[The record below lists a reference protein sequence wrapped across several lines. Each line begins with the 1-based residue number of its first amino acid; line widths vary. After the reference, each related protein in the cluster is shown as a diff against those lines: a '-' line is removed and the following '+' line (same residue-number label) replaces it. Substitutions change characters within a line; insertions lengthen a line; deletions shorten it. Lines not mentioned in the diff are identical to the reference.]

1 MNKISV
7 IVPAYNS
14 GSKIRECIDSILNQ
28 SHKDLELIL
37 VDDCSKDD
45 TYEIMCE
52 YEEKDSRV
60 KAFRNYINRGA
71 GHSRNV
77 GLDSATGEYVTFVDS
92 DDYLELDT
100 YSAVNDAIHL
110 NNSPDIIRFNQNSFL
125 DLGKVKVSLNFFTN
139 NVYNGKT
146 GVLVPSKE
154 QRYVSLETPGV
165 CNKVFKREL
174 IGDTRFVE
182 GMKWEDYP
190 FCTFLLAKANKV
202 VFIGNGGYNYRHSLS
217 CDNTTLGD
225 VKKPSDRMLEIYDCC
240 DILSDEYK
248 EAGIFE
254 QYESALRS
262 NQKIH
267 SVQRVRDVMFSR
279 SYPHDRKKELIN
291 ALLNLT
297 EVKYGEL
304 FTDSMYNSLKSEKV
318 FYRVRMGLAEKVYS
332 DPSLRIS
339 KSEGEIKAKIKS
351 LI

>member
-1 MNKISV
+1 MSKISV
-7 IVPAYNS
+7 IVPAYNT
-14 GSKIRECIDSILNQ
+14 GSKIRECIESVLNQ
-28 SHKDLELIL
+28 THKDLELIL

-52 YEEKDSRV
+52 YAEKDSRV
-60 KAFRNYINRGA
+60 KAIKNSINRGA

-77 GLDSATGEYVTFVDS
+77 GLDLAVGEYVTFVDS

-110 NNSPDIIRFNQNSFL
+110 NNSPDIIRFDQNSFL

-154 QRYVSLETPGV
+154 QRYVTLETPGV
-165 CNKVFKREL
+165 CNKVFRREL

-190 FCTFLLAKANKV
+190 FCTFLLAKANEV
-202 VFIGNGGYNYRHSLS
+202 VFIGKGGYNYRHSLS

-248 EAGIFE
+248 EAGIFDE
-254 QYESALRS
+254 YESALRS

-279 SYPHDRKKELIN
+279 SYPHDQKKELIN

-304 FTDSMYNSLKSEKV
+304 FTDPMYKSLKDEKV
-318 FYRVRMGLAEKVYS
+318 FYRARMGLVERVYS
-332 DPSLRIS
+332 DSSLRTS
-339 KSEGEIKAKIKS
+339 KSESDIKTKIKS